1 MKKIILGCL
10 LFCGMISGLYAQSL
24 EDEQFKQ
31 YVELTKKSPTN
42 PKGMSVSADYTY
54 RIIYAAMPLPHKHSA
69 FTPQVIAEMK
79 KEMIRIMKT
88 QINDVKVIKSL
99 KINFVFTYIT
109 SDKNIIVIPLSY
121 NDF

>member
-1 MKKIILGCL
+1 
-10 LFCGMISGLYAQSL
+10 
-24 EDEQFKQ
+24 
-31 YVELTKKSPTN
+31 
-42 PKGMSVSADYTY
+42 
-54 RIIYAAMPLPHKHSA
+54 
-69 FTPQVIAEMK
+69 MK